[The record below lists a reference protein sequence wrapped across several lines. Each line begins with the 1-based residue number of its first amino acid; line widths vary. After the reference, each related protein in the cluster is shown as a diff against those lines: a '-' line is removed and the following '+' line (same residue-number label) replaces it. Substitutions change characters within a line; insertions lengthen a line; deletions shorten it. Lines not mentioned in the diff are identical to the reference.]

1 MNLTNSSSS
10 IKSTEPRFLVDSM
23 LGRLCRWLRILGY
36 DSAFFSG
43 ARKSDLV
50 YQALK
55 EDRFILTRSHE
66 ISKKQVIGML
76 VVESDKLAEQIRQV
90 VNTLCLKPEESR
102 FFTRCSFCNKLLIE
116 ISAETANGRVPDFV
130 LQTVHSFYECP
141 DCHRV
146 YWKGTHS
153 DMFRS
158 QLETILKQ
166 RFS

>member
-1 MNLTNSSSS
+1 
-10 IKSTEPRFLVDSM
+10 M

-36 DSAFFSG
+36 DAAFFSG
-43 ARKSDLV
+43 AGKADLV

-55 EDRFILTRSHE
+55 EGRFILTRSHE
-66 ISKKQVIGML
+66 VSKKQVIGML

-90 VNTLCLKPEESR
+90 VSSLGLKPEESR

-116 ISAETANGRVPDFV
+116 IGPGTAKGRVPDFV
-130 LQTVHSFYECP
+130 IQTVHSFYECP
-141 DCHRV
+141 GCHRV

-158 QLETILKQ
+158 QLETILNHG
-166 RFS
+166 FS

>member
-1 MNLTNSSSS
+1 LTNSSNSVKR
-10 IKSTEPRFLVDSM
+10 IEPKFLVDSM

-43 ARKSDLV
+43 SRKSDLV

-55 EDRFILTRSHE
+55 EGRFILTRNHE
-66 ISKKQVIGML
+66 VSKKQVIGML

-90 VNTLCLKPEESR
+90 VSTLGLKPEESR
-102 FFTRCSFCNKLLIE
+102 FFARCSFCNKLLIE
-116 ISAETANGRVPDFV
+116 ISPEAVKGRVPDFV
-130 LQTVHSFYECP
+130 IQTVHCFYECP
-141 DCHRV
+141 GCHRV

-158 QLETILKQ
+158 QLETILRHK
-166 RFS
+166 FS